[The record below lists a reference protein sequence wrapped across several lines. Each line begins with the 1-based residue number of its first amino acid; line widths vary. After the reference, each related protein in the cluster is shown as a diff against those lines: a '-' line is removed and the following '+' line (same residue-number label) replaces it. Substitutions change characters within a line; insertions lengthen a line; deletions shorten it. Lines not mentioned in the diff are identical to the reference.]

1 MNETTA
7 EDSDINDI
15 LIYIQLAEITIS
27 MIGTLFLNWKLGHL
41 RLDIGKCCCIEDLHI
56 DIESDSERSAEQR

>member
-1 MNETTA
+1 MNETTGNT
-7 EDSDINDI
+7 DINDI

>member
-1 MNETTA
+1 MNETTGNT
-7 EDSDINDI
+7 DINDI

-41 RLDIGKCCCIEDLHI
+41 QLDIGKCCCIEDLHI